1 MWQEG
6 TGVERGVRRSD
17 RRRPPIEG
25 HEGTRAV
32 LVRVARRRRW
42 RGTRRGGPPAVVVAC
57 GQEVHLV
64 VAIPPLLSDVG
75 APGDR
80 MPRDPEHVPV
90 AVPVDEI
97 LDGQAAVERT
107 GGRRT
112 SIGA

>member
-42 RGTRRGGPPAVVVAC
+42 RGTRRGGAPAGVVAW
-57 GQEVHLV
+57 GQEVPLV
-64 VAIPPLLSDVG
+64 VAILPLPRDVWR
-75 APGDR
+75 PRDR
-80 MPRDPEHVPV
+80 MAPDSQPFHWGIREVGNL
-90 AVPVDEI
+90 E
-97 LDGQAAVERT
+97 GQA
-107 GGRRT
+107 
-112 SIGA
+112 